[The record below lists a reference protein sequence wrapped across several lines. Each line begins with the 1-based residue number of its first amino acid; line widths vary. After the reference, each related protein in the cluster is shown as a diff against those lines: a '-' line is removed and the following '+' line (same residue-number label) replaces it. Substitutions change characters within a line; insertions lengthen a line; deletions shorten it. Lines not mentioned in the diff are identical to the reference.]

1 MIKNSTV
8 LGSIRAFHLPA
19 DPAESDCWSSW
30 TASANELDTCIVT
43 RYNPSVIKSFRHKG
57 VRSFFRRGTRA
68 GIQGAHAAKLA
79 RQLQRLDVAR
89 RPQDMNVPGWKLHP
103 LKGNL
108 KGRWSVW
115 VGGNWRLT
123 FAFDGDDAVLV
134 DYQDYH

>member
-1 MIKNSTV
+1 
-8 LGSIRAFHLPA
+8 
-19 DPAESDCWSSW
+19 
-30 TASANELDTCIVT
+30 
-43 RYNPSVIKSFRHKG
+43 VIKSFPHKG
-57 VRSFFRRGTRA
+57 VRSFFRKGTKA
-68 GIQGAHAAKLA
+68 GIRSAHAAKLA

-89 RPQDMNVPGWKLHP
+89 RPQDMNLPGWKIHP

-123 FAFDGDDAVLV
+123 FSFEGKDAVLI

>member
-43 RYNPSVIKSFRHKG
+43 RYNLSVIKSFRHKG
-57 VRSFFRRGTRA
+57 VRSFFRRG
-68 GIQGAHAAKLA
+68 
-79 RQLQRLDVAR
+79 
-89 RPQDMNVPGWKLHP
+89 QDMNVPGWKLHP
-103 LKGNL
+103 VKGNL
-108 KGRWSVW
+108 NGRWSVW